1 VNTSLFSK
9 TTKLLKN
16 QGNTSNVKVTS
27 PLRKGSKVDK
37 KQSLTI
43 DRTEAARKSSL
54 FVNRVLDKVK
64 ESQALPRK
72 ASVSNNAK
80 LIGSLICEGEGV
92 KKKLNVP
99 RLEIPIRSLDIA
111 SEIKPVAA
119 SERLN
124 ERSSLAALLIKA

>member
-1 VNTSLFSK
+1 MKAISPARQA
-9 TTKLLKN
+9 TKN
-16 QGNTSNVKVTS
+16 
-27 PLRKGSKVDK
+27 DK

-43 DRTEAARKSSL
+43 DRSEAARKSSL
-54 FVNRVLDKVK
+54 YVNRALDKVK
-64 ESQALPRK
+64 ESPALPRK

-99 RLEIPIRSLDIA
+99 RLDIPTRSLDMA
-111 SEIKPVAA
+111 TDFKPVAA

-124 ERSSLAALLIKA
+124 DRSSLAALLIKA